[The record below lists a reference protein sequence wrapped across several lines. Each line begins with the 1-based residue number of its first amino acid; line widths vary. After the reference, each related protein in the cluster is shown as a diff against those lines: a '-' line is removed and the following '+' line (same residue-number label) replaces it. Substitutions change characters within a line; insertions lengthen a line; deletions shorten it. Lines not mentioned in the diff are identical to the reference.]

1 MQSTLS
7 LTLDLTTK
15 KGFFTDITDYAAIN
29 VDVAGLGAMGS
40 VQVYF
45 QGTLVD
51 TLPINLGGVP
61 STWVS
66 TQFDLELDVNGEV
79 ANGSYSAVY
88 TVSFDFSCGVTTTAP
103 TEIIMVSGPTFGTN
117 YQGFSPGAS
126 ITISNILP
134 GGSIIDTSENQSG
147 DLVVNITGTIA
158 TGGPSTEQVTVTNL
172 PNNFSWVY
180 AGCNMV
186 ESKASL
192 VADCD
197 YGDFGT
203 FTVSNE
209 TNLEGVTLEG
219 LTVDINYPSWTNEA
233 TITETALPFTQNN
246 LATGTY
252 SVELTQQIEKVQ
264 NDGLIINYEATCIQ
278 EFKVTCSGSLCGLNE
293 CIENLRKAHEAE
305 LLKNKVS
312 KYQVY
317 VDNILVYY
325 MEAQNYKACG
335 EMDKYRA
342 EVAKIEAQ
350 LDASGCDCGCCDEN
364 VYKWVQ
370 NTSAN
375 AINIIASIT
384 QLQEDVNAIDN
395 SITIIQGDVSA
406 VQVDVTNL
414 QVDVTNLQNNAV
426 QTANNGLTK
435 AGTNVA
441 LGGTLTQNTSII
453 TNDQS
458 GYKFII
464 SDASSNSWPIPFI
477 INDNGANNSG
487 IFMNYAH
494 SGLGAA
500 TTGVY
505 YNNIAGNDYSY
516 NIYVTPCE
524 NGGVDP
530 EEETPQ
536 FKVYGDSV
544 SQKGKVQ
551 ITRYGQGNLINNTPA
566 YFLGVLSDGSCVEI
580 APANVGPS
588 ATASNGLNKVA
599 NDIKLGGT
607 LTANTQ
613 IGLSSNQFDFYSNT
627 GTLQFSKNQINAP
640 ASTRAVQIKS
650 VKNGA
655 AFSTGQGPAIDFSVG
670 PSNSNTVIG
679 SISSTWN
686 NVGTD
691 SIMGFD
697 VYDTN
702 FATTKFKIYGNNGV
716 LEAPGYGL
724 GNLVN
729 NSPQYLLGVL
739 TNGEFVE
746 VDPASVGA
754 PLVYA
759 AKINGSFSAG
769 VSLTEISNSTGATF
783 TIAAYA
789 AGYYEITCSNPSLF
803 NSTKAVAFL
812 TLNSGTIGFSGIDI
826 APATA
831 ALVIETF
838 NLNGSPYDIISHAMI
853 KIEIYP

>member
-29 VDVAGLGAMGS
+29 VDVANLGAMGS

-88 TVSFDFSCGVTTTAP
+88 YVGYNFTTSCQISA
-103 TEIIMVSGPTFGTN
+103 TN
-117 YQGFSPGAS
+117 TIKVLNYGDNVLGFPAGAG
-126 ITISNILP
+126 ITISGAPAVTSTIVSATDSGTNSLDIVIASSSLTTGLP
-134 GGSIIDTSENQSG
+134 INKT
-147 DLVVNITGTIA
+147 ITVAGFE
-158 TGGPSTEQVTVTNL
+158 TG
-172 PNNFSWVY
+172 NFSWVY
-180 AGCNMV
+180 AGCDMV

-209 TNLEGVTLEG
+209 TNLEGVTLQS

-233 TITETALPFTQNN
+233 TITQTVLPFTQNN

-350 LDASGCDCGCCDEN
+350 LDASGCDCGCCDEDQ
-364 VYKWVQ
+364 YKWVQ

-384 QLQEDVNAIDN
+384 QLQNDVGVIEND
-395 SITIIQGDVSA
+395 ITVIEGNVSA
-406 VQVDVTNL
+406 LQLDVTNL
-414 QVDVTNLQNNAV
+414 QTNAV
-426 QTANNGLTK
+426 LTADNGLTK
-435 AGTNVA
+435 TANNVA
-441 LGGTLTQNTSII
+441 
-453 TNDQS
+453 
-458 GYKFII
+458 
-464 SDASSNSWPIPFI
+464 
-477 INDNGANNSG
+477 
-487 IFMNYAH
+487 
-494 SGLGAA
+494 
-500 TTGVY
+500 
-505 YNNIAGNDYSY
+505 
-516 NIYVTPCE
+516 
-524 NGGVDP
+524 
-530 EEETPQ
+530 
-536 FKVYGDSV
+536 
-544 SQKGKVQ
+544 
-551 ITRYGQGNLINNTPA
+551 
-566 YFLGVLSDGSCVEI
+566 
-580 APANVGPS
+580 
-588 ATASNGLNKVA
+588 
-599 NDIKLGGT
+599 LGGT

-613 IGLSSNQFDFYSNT
+613 VGLSSNEFDFYSNT

-655 AFSTGQGPAIDFSVG
+655 AFVTGQGPAIDFSVG

-691 SIMGFD
+691 AIMGFD
-697 VYDTN
+697 VYDTS

-729 NSPQYLLGVL
+729 NNPQYFLGVL
-739 TNGEFVE
+739 SNGEFVE
-746 VDPASVGA
+746 IDPVNVGATASNGLTKTSGDIKLGGALTNATTITVNNTNTLTLSGIASVTGTADKLLAVTSAGKIVTTSATNADKIYVAQISQTLTAAPVATVIVNTLGVTPTFSYGGSAGLSSMTITGVNFNKACVTFTPGYIVAKPYGVVITYAISATDTIRIYTHNPASG
-754 PLVYA
+754 LENDLL
-759 AKINGSFSAG
+759 K
-769 VSLTEISNSTGATF
+769 
-783 TIAAYA
+783 
-789 AGYYEITCSNPSLF
+789 
-803 NSTKAVAFL
+803 
-812 TLNSGTIGFSGIDI
+812 D
-826 APATA
+826 
-831 ALVIETF
+831 AL
-838 NLNGSPYDIISHAMI
+838 I
-853 KIEIYP
+853 KVEFYS

>member
-29 VDVAGLGAMGS
+29 VDVASLGAAGS

-88 TVSFDFSCGVTTTAP
+88 TVDFDFQCGLTTTAP
-103 TEIIMVSGPTFGTN
+103 HEIILVSGPTFGTN

-126 ITISNILP
+126 ITISNVLP
-134 GGSIIDTSENQSG
+134 GGSIIDTSENQAG
-147 DLVVNITGTIA
+147 DLVLNITGTVA
-158 TGGPSTEQVTVTNL
+158 TGGPYTEQVSVTNL

-180 AGCNMV
+180 AGCDMV

-209 TNLEGVTLEG
+209 TNLEGVTLQS

-233 TITETALPFTQNN
+233 TITETVLPFTQNN

-325 MEAQNYKACG
+325 MEAQNYRACG

-342 EVAKIEAQ
+342 EIAKIEAQ
-350 LDASGCDCGCCDEN
+350 LDASGCDCGCCDEDQ
-364 VYKWVQ
+364 YKWVQ

-384 QLQEDVNAIDN
+384 QLQNDVDVIEND
-395 SITIIQGDVSA
+395 ITVIEGDVSA
-406 VQVDVTNL
+406 LQVDVTNL
-414 QVDVTNLQNNAV
+414 QVDVTNLQVDVTNLQGDVTNLQANAV
-426 QTANNGLTK
+426 LTANNGLTK
-435 AGTNVA
+435 TANNVA
-441 LGGTLTQNTSII
+441 LGGTLTQDTSII
-453 TNDQS
+453 ATSAYQ
-458 GYKFII
+458 FIV
-464 SDASSNSWPIPFI
+464 STSENNGWPTPFY
-477 INDNGANNSG
+477 INDGGSNNVG
-487 IFMNYAH
+487 LFMVYTKTGY
-494 SGLGAA
+494 GLAA
-500 TTGVY
+500 TGVH

-516 NIYVTPCE
+516 NIYVIPCE
-524 NGGVDP
+524 NGSIDP

-544 SQKGKVQ
+544 AQKGKIQ
-551 ITRYGQGNLINNTPA
+551 ITRYGQGNITGTPTRMLA
-566 YFLGVLSDGSCVEI
+566 VDSSGVVIEET
-580 APANVGPS
+580 V
-588 ATASNGLNKVA
+588 SNGLTLSGA
-599 NDIKLGGT
+599 NLKLGGALTGATTISGISNTNT
-607 LTANTQ
+607 LT
-613 IGLSSNQFDFYSNT
+613 LSGVNSVT
-627 GTLQFSKNQINAP
+627 GTLFKFLAVDAAGKVFSSEVSAP
-640 ASTRAVQIKS
+640 GKSTVYYISQSGVTAPVITDIIKEDLAVTFGYGGVGTYAITLPVGASWAKAAVFMTLLDDGTGTKTPSTFGFYTNGSSIGRIYTRDI
-650 VKNGA
+650 NGA
-655 AFSTGQGPAIDFSVG
+655 LANDVLK
-670 PSNSNTVIG
+670 VI
-679 SISSTWN
+679 
-686 NVGTD
+686 
-691 SIMGFD
+691 
-697 VYDTN
+697 
-702 FATTKFKIYGNNGV
+702 
-716 LEAPGYGL
+716 
-724 GNLVN
+724 
-729 NSPQYLLGVL
+729 
-739 TNGEFVE
+739 
-746 VDPASVGA
+746 
-754 PLVYA
+754 
-759 AKINGSFSAG
+759 
-769 VSLTEISNSTGATF
+769 
-783 TIAAYA
+783 
-789 AGYYEITCSNPSLF
+789 
-803 NSTKAVAFL
+803 
-812 TLNSGTIGFSGIDI
+812 
-826 APATA
+826 
-831 ALVIETF
+831 
-838 NLNGSPYDIISHAMI
+838 I
-853 KIEIYP
+853 KIEFYS